1 MDTKALEDRDVVSRL
16 RTMRFGYT
24 SGMYPPAEEVAAE
37 DLPRWHLHRAAALG
51 HTALQLHAVPEQKD
65 KRFALRDEAAE
76 LGITLEGTVHSLF
89 VPEGIDPSADNEE
102 LQKQLQWACEAG
114 MTVVRSGYG
123 RLTLETTRFA
133 AERNL
138 NAQLEHIASCLRAAG
153 PLAEDVGLPIAV
165 ENHCDFT
172 GRELAEVLRSV
183 GSEH

>member
-89 VPEGIDPSADNEE
+89 VPEGIDPSADNERSEEHTSE
-102 LQKQLQWACEAG
+102 LQSRGHLVC
-114 MTVVRSGYG
+114 
-123 RLTLETTRFA
+123 RLLLEKK
-133 AERNL
+133 
-138 NAQLEHIASCLRAAG
+138 
-153 PLAEDVGLPIAV
+153 
-165 ENHCDFT
+165 
-172 GRELAEVLRSV
+172 
-183 GSEH
+183 